1 MAQGDAFVEALGRG
15 SPEPLLSITPSG
27 RVLQWT
33 RRAEVAFGYSRAE
46 AIGRQLLTLIVHPEG
61 VDEVQEAVLE
71 AQRDGRATCSSMR
84 RRKDGSLLPPM
95 EMRLERQGQDA
106 DAAIVMFVGR
116 DAVDAEAYVPVP
128 LTVPAPASPGVVTLL
143 GDGSPVGS
151 TLWAAAGDALAGSFA
166 PSVMMQRLA
175 AVLVP
180 AFADWCAVDLIETG
194 GAPRRVAA
202 DHRDPALRRAIAQ
215 VGPQDDLPLPL
226 SSARVLRNAQPVE
239 QAAPV
244 QNGDV
249 HAALARVGY
258 GAHLMLPL
266 LGRTRLLGALTLVR
280 VAAKRDA
287 DAPGGAPG
295 TQGRSFTPEEVA
307 WARELARR
315 AALEVENAV
324 LVDHVQRVRDAARQ
338 ATERARQLHALSS
351 ALSEALTPAQ
361 VTEEAV
367 RQAREA
373 LGASGGAIAILS
385 ADHTMFEVTAL
396 VDDAAP
402 LCNAMLRF
410 PVHATLPLADSA
422 RSGDPVVLEQILMG
436 APRYPFLASGRQ
448 AQGALAAVPLVA
460 DGRNVGAL
468 GLVFPARRTFTAD
481 DMEFMRSLA
490 RHAADALERARLY
503 GAERSARAQA
513 DAEARRSAFLS
524 DASRILSSSFD
535 YRATLE
541 AAARLCVPVFA
552 DWCAVYLREKDGRV
566 RAVAAVH
573 PDPRKA
579 PLARELLVHPAE
591 APGVVKVLTTGQP
604 EVFESMPP
612 AMLDALV
619 KDARTRDVLHE
630 LGLASQTVLP
640 LVARGRVLGALALCN
655 AQPRRL
661 GPSDLQLVEELG
673 RRAALAVDNA
683 RLYHEVEEAYR
694 RKEESMAALRE
705 SEERYRLL
713 VDGAPDYALFLL
725 DSKGCIGSWNA
736 AAQRLLGYTAPEVIG
751 RRFDLLYPPEDV
763 EEGVP
768 EGELETARKEGRVEM
783 EGWRV
788 RKDGTRYWASVVV
801 TALKDEKGDLRGFSK
816 LHRHIT
822 ERKLAREELENAR
835 QRVAQHEK
843 LSTMGTLVSGVAH
856 EIRTPLT
863 AIANSVHLI
872 RLLAER
878 GAAKPD
884 AIKRHTDL
892 ALEGVD
898 RINALV
904 QDLRRFKRVDSGT
917 RAPASL
923 DDVVGEALSLF
934 QAAHRGRV
942 EVVADLRP
950 TPPCEVDRAQM
961 QQVVLNLL
969 QNASEAMPHGG
980 VVELT
985 TAPGPRG
992 EGTITVHDHG
1002 VGMPPEVKSRMFEE
1016 FFTTKAEGTGL
1027 GLSIVRRIMEL
1038 HHGRIECES
1047 APGQGTTFALLL
1059 PAKA

>member
-46 AIGRQLLTLIVHPEG
+46 AIGRQLLTLIVHAEG
-61 VDEVQEAVLE
+61 VDEVQTAVLE
-71 AQRDGRATCSSMR
+71 AQRIGHSTCSAMR
-84 RRKDGSLLPPM
+84 RRKDGTLLPPID
-95 EMRLERQGQDA
+95 MRLERQGAEA

-116 DAVDAEAYVPVP
+116 DAADARSYVPVAIAPPSAP
-128 LTVPAPASPGVVTLL
+128 LQAGIL
-143 GDGSPVGS
+143 GEGSPAARS
-151 TLWAAAGDALAGSFA
+151 LWQAAADALTGSFA

-175 AVLVP
+175 DALVP
-180 AFADWCAVDLIETG
+180 GFADWCAVDIMETG
-194 GAPRRVAA
+194 AAPRRVAA
-202 DHRDPALRRAIAQ
+202 AHKDPALALAIHR
-215 VGPQDDLPLPL
+215 VGPQDDLPAPL
-226 SSARVLRNAQPVE
+226 SSASVLRNAQPIE
-239 QAAPV
+239 QPTPAP
-244 QNGDV
+244 NGDV
-249 HAALARVGY
+249 HEALARVGY

-266 LGRTRLLGALTLVR
+266 RGRTRLLGAITLVR
-280 VAAKRDA
+280 IAVKQDA
-287 DAPGGAPG
+287 DAQGDAPSIDRRG
-295 TQGRSFTPEEVA
+295 FTPADVA

-315 AALEVENAV
+315 ATLEIENSI
-324 LVDHVQRVRDAARQ
+324 LVDHVQRLRDAARQ

-367 RQAREA
+367 RQARAA
-373 LGASGGAIAILS
+373 LGASGGAIAMLS
-385 ADHTMFEVTAL
+385 SDHTTFEVTAL
-396 VDDAAP
+396 VDDCAP

-410 PVHATLPLADSA
+410 PVHATLPLADAA
-422 RSGDPVVLEQILMG
+422 RSGDPVVLEQILTG
-436 APRYPFLASGRQ
+436 APRYPFLATGRQ
-448 AQGALAAVPLVA
+448 TQGALAAVPLIA

-468 GLVFPARRTFTAD
+468 GLVFPDRRAFSTD
-481 DMEFMRSLA
+481 DLEFMRSLA

-541 AAARLCVPVFA
+541 AAARLCVPIFA
-552 DWCAVYLREKDGRV
+552 DWCAVYLRERDGQI

-579 PLARELLVHPAE
+579 GLARELLGQAAA
-591 APGVVKVLTTGQP
+591 APGVAKVLANGQP
-604 EVFESMPP
+604 EVFESIPH
-612 AMLDALV
+612 AMLETLV
-619 KDARTRDVLHE
+619 GDARTRALLHQ
-630 LGLASQTVLP
+630 LGLGSQTVLP
-640 LVARGRVLGALALCN
+640 LIARGRVLGAVALCN
-655 AQPRRL
+655 AAPRRL
-661 GPSDLQLVEELG
+661 APGDLQLVEELG

-683 RLYHEVEEAYR
+683 RLYHEIEEAYR

-725 DSKGCIGSWNA
+725 DPQGHIQSWNA
-736 AAQRLLGYTAPEVIG
+736 AAERLLGYTAADVIG
-751 RRFDLLYPPEDV
+751 KRFDIFYPHQDIADKAPER
-763 EEGVP
+763 
-768 EGELETARKEGRVEM
+768 ELDTARRTGRFEM

-788 RKDGTRYWASVVV
+788 RKDGTRYWANVVV
-801 TALKDEKGDLRGFSK
+801 TALKDDKGNLRGFSK
-816 LHRHIT
+816 LHRDIT
-822 ERKLAREELENAR
+822 ERKTAREELENAR

-872 RLLAER
+872 RLLADR
-878 GAAKPD
+878 GAAKPET
-884 AIKRHTDL
+884 IKRHTDL

-904 QDLRRFKRVDSGT
+904 QDLRRFKRVDDGGRLPS
-917 RAPASL
+917 SL
-923 DDVVGEALSLF
+923 DHVVQEALSLF

-942 EVVADLRP
+942 DVQADLRP
-950 TPPCEVDRAQM
+950 TPLCEVDRAQM

-980 VVELT
+980 TVELT
-985 TAPGPRG
+985 TAPGPNG
-992 EGTITVHDHG
+992 EATIRVRDHG
-1002 VGMPPEVKSRMFEE
+1002 IGMTPDIKSRMFEE
-1016 FFTTKAEGTGL
+1016 FFTTKTEGTGL
-1027 GLSIVRRIMEL
+1027 GLSIVRRIIEL
-1038 HHGRIECES
+1038 HHGRIECETT
-1047 APGQGTTFALLL
+1047 PDQGTTFTLLL